1 MKTRELTTYI
11 TAGKY
16 KGKRLQL
23 PSLSSTRSTK
33 SILKE
38 SFFNTVQFDIV
49 DAVFIEVFGG
59 SGSMGLEAVSR
70 GAKAAYFIEKDR
82 DAYRVLKKNC
92 EDIDKNKTYP
102 FLGDSFDF
110 FNILL
115 DKIDEKAY
123 FYFDPP
129 FSIREGMDD
138 IYEKVYNLIYSIPE
152 EKAELIAIEH
162 MSTKNMPERIGIFT
176 IKKTKKFGKSS
187 ISYYGT

>member
-11 TAGKY
+11 AAGKY

-49 DAVFIEVFGG
+49 DAVFVEVFGG